1 MSEIHVQVTQTIE
14 RPADLVRRH
23 FLDMEHHARH
33 PVHAAARFAVGEQ
46 SPTHCVYTQE
56 TRLGPFKLRED
67 ARLERDGDDVVNRS
81 LNGASAGMVVRFSFR
96 PIDPS
101 TTEVTADIRLP
112 RTGLR
117 KVIAPLLRRMLRS
130 GFARALE
137 EDRIDL
143 EERGYPRA

>member
-1 MSEIHVQVTQTIE
+1 MSEIHVQVTKTIA

-33 PVHAAARFAVGEQ
+33 PVHAAARFAVVEQ
-46 SPTHCVYTQE
+46 SQTHCVYTQE

-67 ARLERDGDDVVNRS
+67 ARLERDGDEIVNRS
-81 LNGASAGMVVRFSFR
+81 LTGANESMIVRFSFR
-96 PIDPS
+96 PVASS

-112 RTGLR
+112 RTGFR
-117 KVIAPLLRRMLRS
+117 RVAAPLLRRMLRD

-137 EDRIDL
+137 EDRVDL
-143 EERGYPRA
+143 EERGYPRG